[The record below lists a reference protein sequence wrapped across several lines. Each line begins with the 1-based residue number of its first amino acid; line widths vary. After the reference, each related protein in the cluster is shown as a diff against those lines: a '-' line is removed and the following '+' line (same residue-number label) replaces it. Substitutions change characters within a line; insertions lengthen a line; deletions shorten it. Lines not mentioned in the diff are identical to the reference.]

1 MAFDV
6 AVLTF
11 PGSNCDADL
20 RWAVDNTPG
29 LSARAVW
36 HKETELGAPDAVL
49 LPGGFSY
56 GDYLRCGAIARF
68 SPIMNAVVDF
78 ANAGG
83 PVLGICNGFQVLTEA
98 GLLPGALLSNQG
110 QKFICETVVLGKE
123 GRDTAFTKG
132 LPATLR
138 IPIAHHDGNYFADEA
153 TLARLEGEGQVLFR
167 YLNAKGERQ
176 AGAAPNGSMNDI
188 AGVCNATGN
197 VVGMMPHPERA
208 SDPALGSADG
218 RALFSA
224 LQGFLESK

>member
-6 AVLTF
+6 AVVTF

-20 RWAVDNTPG
+20 RWAVDNTPE
-29 LSARAVW
+29 LNARAVW
-36 HKETELGAPDAVL
+36 HKETTLGAPDAVL

-68 SPIMNAVVDF
+68 SPVMESVLAF
-78 ANAGG
+78 AQAGG

-98 GLLPGALLSNQG
+98 GLLPGALLSNRD

-123 GRDTAFTKG
+123 GRDTAFTQG
-132 LPATLR
+132 LPDTLR
-138 IPIAHHDGNYFADEA
+138 IPIAHHDGNYFADED

-167 YLNAKGERQ
+167 YLNAQGQRQ
-176 AGAAPNGSMNDI
+176 AGAAPNGSLNDI
-188 AGVCNATGN
+188 AGICNAAGN

-224 LQGFLESK
+224 LQGFLEAR